1 MSTQHHLKLAIT
13 ELEDTKAQDL
23 TVLDL
28 SERTGFTDYFVIATG
43 SSDRHVQA
51 LADKVHLKLKK
62 DEKLLPLN
70 FEGYD
75 QGQWVLL
82 DYGDF
87 VVHLFQP
94 EFRDYYNLEEFWQDA
109 KP

>member
-1 MSTQHHLKLAIT
+1 MSTQHYFQLAIG
-13 ELEDTKAQDL
+13 ELEDAKAQDL
-23 TVLDL
+23 KVIDL
-28 SERTGFTDYFVIATG
+28 RGRSAFTDYFIIATG

-51 LADKVHLKLKK
+51 LADKVHLKLKH
-62 DEKLLPLN
+62 EGHLLPLN

-87 VVHLFQP
+87 VIHLFQP
-94 EFRDYYNLEEFWQDA
+94 EFREYYDLEEFWQ
-109 KP
+109 